1 MCVHTH
7 TYARQGFC
15 SPCQSSVDYGST
27 QNTQYALQ
35 VSRVFM
41 VLKLDTTRKEK
52 LVSLTLTF
60 PSQSLAVCQR
70 PSSLRPHSANQCRG
84 FTHRH
89 TTTFY
94 VCGFH
99 SALKINSD
107 DGDVELN
114 VLGCWVDILGTNCDQ
129 CRSTVQCCFTSTETV
144 KLTRTGSPGRPPPLS
159 HSS

>member
-1 MCVHTH
+1 M
-7 TYARQGFC
+7 
-15 SPCQSSVDYGST
+15 DYGST

-41 VLKLDTTRKEK
+41 MLKLDTTRKEK

-84 FTHRH
+84 FTPRH

-99 SALKINSD
+99 SALYINSD

-114 VLGCWVDILGTNCDQ
+114 VLGCWVDILGTNCN
-129 CRSTVQCCFTSTETV
+129 RSRSMVQCCFTSTETV
-144 KLTRTGSPGRPPPLS
+144 RFIRDGENGGTGSQNQFCV
-159 HSS
+159 SSFIPQ